1 MSNLTTPSSDL
12 FFLFHSPIFGPI
24 PPPNSPGLPIP
35 AQARVF
41 DYHSEPAISL
51 EDVAVYAQATDI
63 GTPLAH
69 KHEPEEALARR
80 EVIKILE
87 SIIETQIYR
96 VIQTI
101 VFFYI
106 VKMFLRMRI

>member
-12 FFLFHSPIFGPI
+12 FLLFHSPVFGPI
-24 PPPNSPGLPIP
+24 PPPNAPGLPIP

-41 DYHSEPAISL
+41 DHRSEPAISL
-51 EDVAVYAQATDI
+51 EDIVFGQAIDI

-69 KHEPEEALARR
+69 KIEPQEVLARR

-87 SIIETQIYR
+87 SMIETQIYR

-101 VFFYI
+101 IFFYI